1 MGVWLDSFDFAVG
14 AGVSSAALEEE
25 PYGGVLLDYGSHT
38 GHCQD
43 KLSAKDTTTWEAA
56 VECVCVYVYIY
67 RIIYICTLHDES
79 CCPACF
85 QLFTAFHQP
94 PWFRCSTTQVVHLE
108 AIESINS
115 CVLEHLQDDFAVI
128 KPFKRRISVEI

>member
-1 MGVWLDSFDFAVG
+1 MVACCWI
-14 AGVSSAALEEE
+14 
-25 PYGGVLLDYGSHT
+25 T
-38 GHCQD
+38 GHTRVTARTNCRQ
-43 KLSAKDTTTWEAA
+43 KIPPRGRQLLN
-56 VECVCVYVYIY
+56 VYVCMYIYIY

>member
-1 MGVWLDSFDFAVG
+1 MMGVWLDSFDFAVG

-67 RIIYICTLHDES
+67 ISYYLYMYIT
-79 CCPACF
+79 
-85 QLFTAFHQP
+85 
-94 PWFRCSTTQVVHLE
+94 
-108 AIESINS
+108 
-115 CVLEHLQDDFAVI
+115 
-128 KPFKRRISVEI
+128 